1 MKRVE
6 LYESLLRSLNVKADS
21 NGRLVG
27 IVGEVE
33 KEIVYD
39 DKHFYLP
46 TIEVLSKPADET
58 INYLFFDPLTES
70 AVRQESESA
79 RFLKKLI
86 TSRLQLSISL
96 LVTNL
101 LLILSKEENASKAK
115 SGQTLLYRQGFT
127 PSSTTMR
134 SHRKLLTNGVK
145 DNVANRIVNI
155 FLKRGGTL
163 NEERYSRVAKAT
175 FPILD
180 AFKSNTNAIFGVE
193 MSARDKENILKLYS
207 YVIYGDTSPTDELED
222 EYSAGSNSKMAPYF
236 QSLCFV
242 YCNIAKR
249 INEVNKIYKSLYE
262 NSETYSK
269 SIHINLEFEDH
280 IQELNGFKKDPMP
293 LLAGN
298 NGTVKKSHADKQQEQ
313 QPVVEQA
320 VEEPKPKI
328 PQFEVKSKP
337 TSKFESPVTQPSP
350 NNVVE
355 QQPFSGKQFITPD
368 SRLQNNQVQNQTS
381 RPVMRPPVQNS
392 FVKRPVEPQPQEQV
406 VYLNVPQQQYGY
418 PQQGGYPQQYPQS
431 VTRYVDQYGNP
442 VEPAIAQQLLQ
453 AQGNY
458 GNVPQGYPNQSYPYN
473 QQPVYPG
480 GYPQTYTSPKLAYAN
495 QQRTGQVQGYG
506 QPPVSINKYTGQP
519 NPQQQYGYPQQGGY
533 PPAYNNDPY
542 RRR

>member
-6 LYESLLRSLNVKADS
+6 LYELLLRSLNVQADA

-27 IVGEVE
+27 KVGDVD

-46 TIEVLSKPADET
+46 TAEVLAKPANET
-58 INYLFFDPLTES
+58 SSYLFFDPLTES

-79 RFLKKLI
+79 RFLKKLM

-101 LLILSKEENASKAK
+101 LLILNKEENAGKAK

-127 PSSTTMR
+127 PTSTIMR
-134 SHRKLLTNGVK
+134 SHKKLLLNGVK
-145 DNVANRIVNI
+145 DNVTNRIISI

-163 NEERYSRVAKAT
+163 DGERYSRVAKVS

-180 AFKSNTNAIFGVE
+180 AFKSTTNAIFGVE

-207 YVIYGDTSPTDELED
+207 YVIYGDTSPTDELDD
-222 EYSAGSNSKMAPYF
+222 EFSAGSNSKMAPYF
-236 QSLCFV
+236 QSLCFA

-269 SIHINLEFEDH
+269 SIHIDLEFEDH

-298 NGTVKKSHADKQQEQ
+298 NGTVKQSHAEKQQEQ
-313 QPVVEQA
+313 QPKVEEVVEA
-320 VEEPKPKI
+320 PKAKI

-337 TSKFESPVTQPSP
+337 TSTFERPATQSSS
-350 NNVVE
+350 NNGSE
-355 QQPFSGKQFITPD
+355 QQPFSGKQFSAPD
-368 SRLQNNQVQNQTS
+368 AHLRNGPAQNQQGRVTL
-381 RPVMRPPVQNS
+381 RPSVPNT
-392 FVKRPVEPQPQEQV
+392 FAKRSPEPQLQEQV
-406 VYLNVPQQQYGY
+406 VVVNVPQQ
-418 PQQGGYPQQYPQS
+418 PALK
-431 VTRYVDQYGNP
+431 YVDQYGNP
-442 VEPAIAQQLLQ
+442 IDPAIAQQYVPNQ
-453 AQGNY
+453 PGY
-458 GNVPQGYPNQSYPYN
+458 GVPNQGYP
-473 QQPVYPG
+473 QPNIPQG
-480 GYPQTYTSPKLAYAN
+480 GYPQ
-495 QQRTGQVQGYG
+495 QQYGYLQGYN
-506 QPPVSINKYTGQP
+506 QPYVSPRLAHANRQRGGYPGAYPQQPAQVNKYTGQLNP
-519 NPQQQYGYPQQGGY
+519 QYPQQGGYPQQQYGYPQQGGY
-533 PPAYNNDPY
+533 PPGYNNDPY